1 MYILSRIRGDN
12 FRTNLIKP
20 KFVRPLN
27 GGKAKIKEKKTQLL
41 NLLKLMENKI
51 GFG

>member
-1 MYILSRIRGDN
+1 MYILSWIRGDN
-12 FRTNLIKP
+12 FQTNLIKP

-27 GGKAKIKEKKTQLL
+27 GAKANIREKKTQLL
-41 NLLKLMENKI
+41 NLLKFMENKI